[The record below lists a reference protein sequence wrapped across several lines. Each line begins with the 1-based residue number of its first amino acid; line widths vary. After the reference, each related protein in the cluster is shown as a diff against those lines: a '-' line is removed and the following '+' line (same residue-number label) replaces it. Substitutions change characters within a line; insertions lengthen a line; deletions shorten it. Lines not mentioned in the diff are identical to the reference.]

1 MKRLLFGVSAVPYL
15 ISFLAVT
22 ALAYMIGK
30 IPTRRDKTFLLPW
43 LDFLCNVL
51 TLLTSV
57 AILHLLGLRGYI
69 GLIIACAAW
78 LVFHWRR
85 SGGLDLVRALGTLL
99 AGLGIYRL
107 C

>member
-1 MKRLLFGVSAVPYL
+1 MKKLLFGVGAIPYFV
-15 ISFLAVT
+15 SFLAVT

-30 IPTRRDKTFLLPW
+30 IPTRREKTFLLPW
-43 LDFLCNVL
+43 LDFLCNLL

-57 AILHLLGLRGYI
+57 AILHLLGMRGYT
-69 GLIIACAAW
+69 GLIMACAAW
-78 LVFHWRR
+78 LVFYWRK
-85 SGGLDLVRALGTLL
+85 SGGIKLVRAIGTLL